1 MPPIGYMLPN
11 TIFRYVFAVSWP
23 HQIALV
29 TLTVVTFLLEV
40 APLEI
45 QRRVVTISS
54 RKDHLYSS

>member
-1 MPPIGYMLPN
+1 MPPVGYQLSN

-29 TLTVVTFLLEV
+29 ALTVVTFLLEV